1 MEELR
6 TLRNHVEDLCY
17 RDLPEGLYASSQRAE
32 DAASRVAKI
41 EKLMTQDVSSRSVQE
56 QLFQQLVDFITFQEN
71 SDFYFAA
78 EARLIKLFFAFLF
91 GPQGEQLTSARFLKY
106 VVSAKELLRHQRRRL
121 DGKPPLDLPWRPI
134 VDRMISVYADGIKEG
149 YIPSASAIERSE
161 QIEELSKFLKESIYF
176 QPADAE
182 KELGTF
188 VMSHFLKNVDL
199 QDTCAIDTVDLAF
212 TILSFIGGD
221 SVASFLSESESILWT
236 FFEALQR
243 NSPLWFQPRLELQY
257 LSVIGKLEPKHW
269 SQSGGVKEKLINSGI
284 LKKLFSYGFDFI
296 GIPSSASTASPDT
309 TSAIETSNVFK
320 QSGALISA
328 ADKRKVMGKVAR
340 IAVSLVWSQE
350 ESAQQL
356 GWRFIELISI
366 RTQAVLLPSVQMAG
380 KRGEASS
387 SGEAA
392 RWPFRLSDLYTSL
405 ANHWLRRKMRS
416 DFAPVSGHHG
426 TVDHERFV
434 NLLLPGVYNVIQN
447 TFGGGVGPCIG
458 TKYVSVY
465 VNLARIAPGIFHD
478 TAPSDPLV
486 LATETLSD
494 VNKSIVH
501 AVLMFSGLTPLVG
514 HIAKLGSDNVANTLT
529 FLLDHAVESLDTTN
543 LVKTISAMGFLDV
556 LFTQAPHG
564 MTLRDLS
571 SARGSGHLLTLS
583 TAFPDWSCR
592 FLQRLVVI
600 CSTLPKPKAL
610 TTEAVSGLSSE
621 GLEVIGRALVK
632 KLFTWIVS
640 NVDTSVLERFT
651 GLFRDFLSAK
661 WSNLVEKGRIGLIG
675 NLLSALMKVRFDGD
689 LMRWMISKINL
700 VDINARGNTVW
711 ISLIGHAVRFSG
723 NHVVSFLERIN
734 EIIGTVLG
742 NSASTQDLKKVSI
755 KVIQRVMESVC
766 QYYNV
771 EDRSYDAPTFSNTQF
786 LMDRFGKSPTAV
798 SESWWNKRGS
808 VEMFIP
814 NVADVDTAVSLARGL
829 LETHGRGNTQM
840 HLRIATAISR
850 GITDSVVLGE
860 SPSAIALKNELVEG
874 LAGMFNSVLGDVK
887 STALW
892 LKASRHI
899 LPSPVE
905 GDQDNGLNALIHEM
919 SGFKIENL
927 QEFAFVGKE
936 FEILDETRYE
946 YIGSKFL
953 GLIDGVKEDRLKNRV
968 FKDIEL
974 VIVKNITDL
983 LLTSQFEKV
992 KVGAVISLKGMIEIS
1007 GVGASR
1013 DALLEVIVDRMMTH
1027 VRSTGQERYV
1037 AKGVAILLNFCH
1049 EVGKFIMASPQ
1060 RTVDLFTLIGTHLS
1074 SAASLDPAVMEALI
1088 GLFRDMWNDRS
1099 RAPYSLSMKRPAT
1112 DIASQYIT
1120 DIFGGLL
1127 SRPDLHWKP
1136 QTVAMCMA
1144 YYLWRY
1150 ECTPNSEMVKFILGH
1165 LEKHLARGDATPL
1178 AFAMR
1183 SFIVFW
1189 ITILLVVDPS
1199 TVHSSFAA
1207 DTVTRVAKVFSLNK
1221 RLDRRSSTTRANDIF
1236 DSVTALIV
1244 SDEMQSNMFWNVKIP
1259 KLSNRGI
1266 VENNVVFWWFLMAQN
1281 NTEMRTRITSSL
1293 IDLITPETVN
1303 DDDFHCTVLELY
1315 AAIMPN
1321 MEEAE
1326 WERFFEFLKSEI
1338 ARGDGS
1344 LVPTIATA
1352 IRIGITG
1359 LGQRS
1364 LVPPTGEVAQV
1375 VKAVS
1380 LAERLFGFLCSE
1392 ITGCS
1397 DTGDSSMMSSR
1408 LLSILNSCVLIDFY
1422 FLRWIDLALFKQYLM
1437 DRLVAASTNEQVR
1450 EIASSALA
1458 RMVLVE
1464 GSDLST
1470 ESMIKSRVSELSND
1484 ALVQRTSFLG
1494 EESLDDEKSSNIE
1507 EKIALV
1513 KLVTRL
1519 VKYRRGL
1526 PEWYRTIVHV
1536 ALECVGNAK
1545 DEVKA
1550 EGGKFFSLVARF
1562 ISLEHALEI
1571 ATDSSLHVHNPKE
1584 KEALIDLVVN
1594 AAVNGVTKPHSVL
1607 WTCARDEVP
1616 EVIIAQFIRPINAA
1630 FFVQHVHSPIRID
1643 EATNPLAITA
1653 CKDGLTDLYIL
1664 CPSVMLEGKILRC
1677 IDRPSSVSGLLDL
1690 SALVVL
1696 SSLFYDVPQ
1705 WGIEAIG
1712 KLAHVI
1718 SRDLS
1723 PNVKRMGQ
1731 TALAEFLKTQTDR
1744 GTREKTE
1751 RMFDTDVLSL
1761 VRSSKSRHSYIS

>member
-17 RDLPEGLYASSQRAE
+17 RDLPEGLYPSSQRAE
-32 DAASRVAKI
+32 DAANRVAKI
-41 EKLMTQDVSSRSVQE
+41 EQLMTQDVSSRSIQE
-56 QLFQQLVDFITFQEN
+56 QVFQQLVDFITFQEN

-78 EARLIKLFFAFLF
+78 ELRLIKLFFAFLF

-121 DGKPPLDLPWRPI
+121 DGKPALDLPWCPV
-134 VDRMISVYADGIKEG
+134 VDRMISVYADGLREG
-149 YIPSASAIERSE
+149 YIPSASSIERSE
-161 QIEELSKFLKESIYF
+161 QIEELSKFLKELIYF
-176 QPADAE
+176 QPADAD
-182 KELGTF
+182 KELVNF
-188 VMSHFLKNVDL
+188 VMSNFLKNVDL
-199 QDTCAIDTVDLAF
+199 QDTSAIDTVDLAF
-212 TILSFIGGD
+212 SILSCIGGD
-221 SVASFLSESESILWT
+221 TVATFLSESESILWT

-269 SQSGGVKEKLINSGI
+269 SQSGVKEKLIHSGI
-284 LKKLFSYGFDFI
+284 LKKLLSYGFDFI
-296 GIPSSASTASPDT
+296 GIPSSATTASPDT
-309 TSAIETSNVFK
+309 TSAIETSNLYK
-320 QSGALISA
+320 QSGALISG
-328 ADKRKVMGKVAR
+328 DKRRVMGKVAR
-340 IAVSLVWSQE
+340 IAVSLVWSQD
-350 ESAQQL
+350 ESAAQQL
-356 GWRFIELISI
+356 GWRFIELVSI
-366 RTQAVLLPSVQMAG
+366 RTQAVLLPSVLMAG
-380 KRGEASS
+380 KRGGAS

-405 ANHWLRRKMRS
+405 AHHWLRRKMRS
-416 DFAPVSGHHG
+416 DFAPVSGDHA

-434 NLLLPGVYNVIQN
+434 NFLLPGVYNVMDN
-447 TFGGGVGPCIG
+447 TFGGGVGPSIA
-458 TKYVSVY
+458 TKYVSVF
-465 VNLARIAPGIFHD
+465 VNLARIAPGINHD
-478 TAPSDPLV
+478 ISPSDPLV

-494 VNKSIVH
+494 VHKSIVH
-501 AVLMFSGLTPLVG
+501 AVLMFSGLTPLAG

-529 FLLDHAVESLDTTN
+529 FLLDHAIESLDTTN
-543 LVKTISAMGFLDV
+543 LVKTISVMGFLDV
-556 LFTQAPHG
+556 LYTQAPHG

-583 TAFPDWSCR
+583 TAFPDWSFR
-592 FLQRLVVI
+592 FLERLLVI
-600 CSTLPKPKAL
+600 CSNLPKPKAL
-610 TTEAVSGLSSE
+610 TAVAVSALSSE

-640 NVDTSVLERFT
+640 NVDTSVLKRFT
-651 GLFRDFLSAK
+651 DLFRDFLTAE
-661 WSNLVEKGRIGLIG
+661 WSNLVERGRIGLIG
-675 NLLSALMKVRFDGD
+675 NLLSALMKVRFDSD
-689 LMRWMISKINL
+689 LMRWVISKINL
-700 VDINARGNTVW
+700 SDINARGNTVW

-723 NHVVSFLERIN
+723 NHVLSFLPRVN
-734 EIIGTVLG
+734 EIITTVLG
-742 NSASTQDLKKVSI
+742 NSASSQDLKKVSI

-771 EDRSYDAPTFSNTQF
+771 EDRSYDAATFSNTQF

-798 SESWWNKRGS
+798 SESWWSKAGS
-808 VEMFIP
+808 VEMYIP
-814 NVADVDTAVSLARGL
+814 ITADVDTAVAFARGL
-829 LETHGRGNTQM
+829 LNTHGGANMQM
-840 HLRIATAISR
+840 NLRIATAITR
-850 GITDSVVLGE
+850 GMTDSVILGE
-860 SPSAIALKNELVEG
+860 TSSAIALRNELLES
-874 LAGMFNSVLGDVK
+874 LAAMSNTVVGDVK
-887 STALW
+887 STNLW

-905 GDQDNGLNALIHEM
+905 GDEDNGLNALIHEM

-946 YIGSKFL
+946 YIGSKLL
-953 GLIDGVKEDRLKNRV
+953 GLIDGVKEDRLNKRGFN
-968 FKDIEL
+968 DIEL
-974 VIVKNITDL
+974 GIVKNITDL
-983 LLTSQFEKV
+983 LLTSQFDKI
-992 KVGAVISLKGMIEIS
+992 KVGAVICLKGMIEIS
-1007 GVGASR
+1007 GVGATR

-1027 VRSTGQERYV
+1027 VRSTGQDRHV
-1037 AKGVAILLNFCH
+1037 AKGMALLLNFCH

-1060 RTVDLFTLIGTHLS
+1060 RTVDLFNLIGTHLS
-1074 SAASLDPAVMEALI
+1074 SAACLDPEVMEALI

-1099 RAPYSLSMKRPAT
+1099 RALYSLSMTRPES
-1112 DIASQYIT
+1112 DIASQYIRN
-1120 DIFGGLL
+1120 IFGDLL
-1127 SRPDLHWKP
+1127 SRPDLHWKT

-1150 ECTPNSEMVKFILGH
+1150 ECTPSSEMVKFILGH
-1165 LEKHLARGDATPL
+1165 LEMHLARGDATPL

-1189 ITILLVVDPS
+1189 IQILLVVDSS
-1199 TVHSSFAA
+1199 TVRHTIAV

-1221 RLDRRSSTTRANDIF
+1221 RLDRGSSFARANDIVE
-1236 DSVTALIV
+1236 SVTGQIV
-1244 SDEMQSNMFWNVKIP
+1244 SDEMQSNMFSNVKIP

-1266 VENNVVFWWFLMAQN
+1266 AESNVVFWWFFMGGN
-1281 NTEMRTRITSSL
+1281 CTERRTRITSNL

-1315 AAIMPN
+1315 AAIIPN

-1326 WERFFEFLKSEI
+1326 WGRFFEFLKSEI

-1364 LVPPTGEVAQV
+1364 IVPPTGVEAQLI
-1375 VKAVS
+1375 KAVC

-1397 DTGDSSMMSSR
+1397 DTGDSSMMNSR
-1408 LLSILNSCVLIDFY
+1408 LLSVLNSCVLIDF
-1422 FLRWIDLALFKQYLM
+1422 FLLKRIDLAVFKQYLM

-1464 GSDLST
+1464 GLDSST
-1470 ESMIKSRVSELSND
+1470 ESMIKSRVSDLSND
-1484 ALVQRTSFLG
+1484 VLAQRTSLLG
-1494 EESLDDEKSSNIE
+1494 EESLDDEESSNIE
-1507 EKIALV
+1507 EKVALV

-1550 EGGKFFSLVARF
+1550 EGSKFFSLVTRF

-1594 AAVNGVTKPHSVL
+1594 AAVNGVTKPTSVL
-1607 WTCARDEVP
+1607 WTCAREEVP
-1616 EVIIAQFIRPINAA
+1616 ELIISQFIRPVNAA

-1643 EATNPLAITA
+1643 EATNPIAITA

-1664 CPSVMLEGKILRC
+1664 CPSVMLDSKILRC

-1696 SSLFYDVPQ
+1696 SSLFYDVPP

-1718 SRDLS
+1718 SRDIS
-1723 PNVKRMGQ
+1723 PNVKRIGQ